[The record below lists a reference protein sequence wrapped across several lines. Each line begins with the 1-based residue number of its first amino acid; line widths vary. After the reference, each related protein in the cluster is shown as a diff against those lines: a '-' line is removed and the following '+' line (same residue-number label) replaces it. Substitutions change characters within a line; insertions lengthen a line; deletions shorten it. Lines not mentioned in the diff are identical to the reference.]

1 MKNLKHSKF
10 KNTGFIFEVL
20 TRFAMREALE
30 PSVPQK
36 AIRIIKKHF
45 HPKSE
50 LVKELRYYQTLGQ
63 GTNHNPDEL
72 FKLTLEGKQQLNQ
85 KNLSVEKYELVKSIN
100 KAYNQT
106 VFFETKTPNYKVNA
120 SIYKLFEHNPSSNPD
135 DYLNTK
141 KFILEHLSGKKPET
155 INEVE
160 QQVRELD
167 PDIRKLSLKILIE
180 RFNQKYQGLNEK
192 QKTLLVMYINEDSRR
207 TSFKDYIF
215 NEITTITK
223 ELKRLGSNVK
233 NEVSRIKLN
242 ETINLAQNIINS
254 KTLKE
259 EHLTAMLKYY
269 ELIEELKR

>member
-1 MKNLKHSKF
+1 
-10 KNTGFIFEVL
+10 
-20 TRFAMREALE
+20 
-30 PSVPQK
+30 
-36 AIRIIKKHF
+36 
-45 HPKSE
+45 
-50 LVKELRYYQTLGQ
+50 
-63 GTNHNPDEL
+63 
-72 FKLTLEGKQQLNQ
+72 
-85 KNLSVEKYELVKSIN
+85 
-100 KAYNQT
+100 
-106 VFFETKTPNYKVNA
+106 
-120 SIYKLFEHNPSSNPD
+120 LFEHNPSSNPD

-192 QKTLLVMYINEDSRR
+192 QKTLLAMYINEDSRR

-269 ELIEELKR
+269 ELIEELKK

>member
-1 MKNLKHSKF
+1 
-10 KNTGFIFEVL
+10 
-20 TRFAMREALE
+20 
-30 PSVPQK
+30 
-36 AIRIIKKHF
+36 
-45 HPKSE
+45 
-50 LVKELRYYQTLGQ
+50 
-63 GTNHNPDEL
+63 
-72 FKLTLEGKQQLNQ
+72 
-85 KNLSVEKYELVKSIN
+85 
-100 KAYNQT
+100 
-106 VFFETKTPNYKVNA
+106 
-120 SIYKLFEHNPSSNPD
+120 
-135 DYLNTK
+135 
-141 KFILEHLSGKKPET
+141 LEHLSGKKPET

-269 ELIEELKR
+269 ELIEELKK

>member
-1 MKNLKHSKF
+1 
-10 KNTGFIFEVL
+10 
-20 TRFAMREALE
+20 
-30 PSVPQK
+30 
-36 AIRIIKKHF
+36 
-45 HPKSE
+45 
-50 LVKELRYYQTLGQ
+50 
-63 GTNHNPDEL
+63 
-72 FKLTLEGKQQLNQ
+72 
-85 KNLSVEKYELVKSIN
+85 
-100 KAYNQT
+100 
-106 VFFETKTPNYKVNA
+106 
-120 SIYKLFEHNPSSNPD
+120 
-135 DYLNTK
+135 
-141 KFILEHLSGKKPET
+141 LEHLSGKKPET